1 MDTHI
6 IGIGAVMQVRTR
18 FLAGCGMVMIAGMMT
33 VGQVQA
39 ESLRTDTFVVH
50 CYDVGREALTGGQGI
65 HSVSSGWQDG
75 REINRVTYDQE
86 QTSRAEIEE
95 RLKQAGTYKATIVP
109 KHP

>member
-1 MDTHI
+1 MKKHLVAISATLLVLT
-6 IGIGAVMQVRTR
+6 GV
-18 FLAGCGMVMIAGMMT
+18 MT
-33 VGQVQA
+33 VGQGQA
-39 ESLRTDTFVVH
+39 ESLRADTFVVH
-50 CYDVGREALTGGQGI
+50 CYDVGRDALTGRKGI

-75 REINRVTYDQE
+75 REVNRVTYDQE

>member
-1 MDTHI
+1 MKKHI
-6 IGIGAVMQVRTR
+6 IVISAILLVLTGV
-18 FLAGCGMVMIAGMMT
+18 MT
-33 VGQVQA
+33 VGQGQA
-39 ESLRTDTFVVH
+39 ESLRSDTFVVH
-50 CYDVGREALTGGQGI
+50 CYDVGRDALTGRKGI

-75 REINRVTYDQE
+75 HEVNRVTYDQE